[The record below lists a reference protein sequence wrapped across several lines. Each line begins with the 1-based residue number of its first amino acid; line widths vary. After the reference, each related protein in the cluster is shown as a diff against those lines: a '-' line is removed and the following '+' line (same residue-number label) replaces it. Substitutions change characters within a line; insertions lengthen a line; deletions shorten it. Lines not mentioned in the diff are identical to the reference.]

1 MNQGRLIWIGKE
13 NRRQP
18 EAELCERYTAR
29 IKHYA
34 RLDIKIIKPQQTGDL
49 ASIQRREAEK
59 ILESVDP
66 GDFLVLCDERG
77 KQMSSEALS
86 QFMVDKAGAS
96 GRRVVW
102 LIGGAMGVSHAVR
115 QRANFMLSLSKM
127 TLPHALAR
135 VFLLEQIYRALT
147 IRAGHPYHHEG

>member
-1 MNQGRLIWIGKE
+1 MKQGRLIWIGKE

-18 EAELCERYTAR
+18 ETELCGRYSERIR
-29 IKHYA
+29 HYA
-34 RLDIKIIKPQQTGDL
+34 RMDVKVIKPLQTGDVT
-49 ASIQRREAEK
+49 SIQKREGEK
-59 ILESVDP
+59 ILASVDP

-77 KQMSSEALS
+77 SQMSSGELAR
-86 QFMVDKAGAS
+86 FMAQKAGQG

-102 LIGGAMGVSHAVR
+102 LIGGAMGVSDAVR

-147 IRAGHPYHHEG
+147 IQAGHPYHHEG